1 MERTHGRK
9 VGRKQRFNAD
19 DVIRA
24 AKEVGVFTFT
34 MSDIASKIGVATPAV
49 YRLYD
54 GRQDIVDAVVRRAA
68 DETPIVLAGTDWHDA
83 IEQAD
88 ANLRRT
94 LDDFVGLGEVLLC
107 NPKLTVHFAR
117 QLQGLSRA
125 LEDGGFSHRKA
136 VAFAFM
142 ATGRTILHYVTEKA
156 FRNIDLEGL
165 DVMEKTGPDLIPF
178 LEDAA
183 EEPAGALDGYEA
195 VLLRYLEDRE
205 R

>member
-1 MERTHGRK
+1 M
-9 VGRKQRFNAD
+9 GRKQRFNAD

-34 MSDIASKIGVATPAV
+34 MSDIAGKIGVATPAV

-54 GRQDIVDAVVRRAA
+54 GRQDIVEAVIRRAA
-68 DETPIVLAGTDWHDA
+68 DETPIVHAGTDWHDA

-94 LDDFVGLGEVLLC
+94 LDDYNGLGEVLLC

-125 LEDGGFSHRKA
+125 LEDGGFSHHKS
-136 VAFAFM
+136 VAFSYA
-142 ATGRTILHYVTEKA
+142 AIGQTILRHIMEKA
-156 FRNIDLEGL
+156 FRYMNPDRLN
-165 DVMEKTGPDLIPF
+165 VMEKTGPDLIPF
-178 LEDAA
+178 LEKAA
-183 EEPAGALDGYEA
+183 EDPEGALDGYEA

>member
-1 MERTHGRK
+1 MERAYARR

-24 AKEVGVFTFT
+24 AKEVGVYTFT
-34 MSDIASKIGVATPAV
+34 MSDIANKIGVATPAV

-68 DETPIVLAGTDWHDA
+68 DETPIVQAGTDWHEA
-83 IEQAD
+83 IDQAD

-94 LDDFVGLGEVLLC
+94 LDDFEGLAEVLLC

-125 LEDGGFSHRKA
+125 LEDGGFSHQKA

-142 ATGRTILHYVTEKA
+142 ANGHTIINYVTEMA
-156 FRNIDLEGL
+156 FRNIDLAGL
-165 DVMEKTGPDLIPF
+165 ELLEKTGPDLIPF
-178 LEDAA
+178 LKDAA
-183 EEPAGALDGYEA
+183 EDPAGALDGYKA